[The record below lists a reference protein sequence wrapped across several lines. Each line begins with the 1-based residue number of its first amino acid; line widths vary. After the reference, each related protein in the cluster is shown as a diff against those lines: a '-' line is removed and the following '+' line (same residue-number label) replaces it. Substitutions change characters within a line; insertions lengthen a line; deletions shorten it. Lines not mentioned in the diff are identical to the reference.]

1 MEAIPWLIAYPAPT
15 SPSGRRWNFA
25 LEGVGARP
33 PLGRSPGAVAQ
44 RSSRD
49 FRLPFVHKDS
59 PAISQ
64 ETPLPSFQNTY
75 GVLRVDVTRPTGTPA
90 HLWVVSVTRHG
101 RVYNRNF
108 TMQCRNKESAWLMAV
123 AYRDALLRLFLPTR
137 GWNAAHRSI
146 PATPRALLV
155 CLQGTTKNTSKAGQ
169 PC

>member
-1 MEAIPWLIAYPAPT
+1 MVDRVSSTYQ
-15 SPSGRRWNFA
+15 
-25 LEGVGARP
+25 
-33 PLGRSPGAVAQ
+33 PLGASLE
-44 RSSRD
+44 
-49 FRLPFVHKDS
+49 FRYLTESEQDLSLVERQEQLHNEPPEISACHLSNKDS

-64 ETPLPSFQNTY
+64 ETPLPSFQNAY

-108 TMQCRNKESAWLMAV
+108 NDAVYGNKESACSWRWHTAMHSCAS
-123 AYRDALLRLFLPTR
+123 FLPTR